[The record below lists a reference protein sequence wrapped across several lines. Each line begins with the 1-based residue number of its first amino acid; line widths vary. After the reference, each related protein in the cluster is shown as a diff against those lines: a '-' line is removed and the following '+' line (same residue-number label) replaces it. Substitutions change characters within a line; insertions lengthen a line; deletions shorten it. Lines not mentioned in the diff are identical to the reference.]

1 MALVGTIFFCGALLG
16 SVVFGTL
23 GDKIGRKLALMVTL
37 VLGCT
42 ASLVGALTSNYIV
55 YTISRLLC
63 AAG

>member
-1 MALVGTIFFCGALLG
+1 MVGTVYMCGSFLG
-16 SVVFGTL
+16 SFVFGTL

-37 VLGCT
+37 ILGST

-55 YTISRLLC
+55 YSISRLLC